1 MGPVELLR
9 ERADDLCAGRIGEAR
24 QLFEM
29 LVYGMLRRTALE
41 GRADEDRPFDGRR
54 EVDWLATDE
63 MLPVLKNP
71 HRHVAA
77 E

>member
-9 ERADDLCAGRIGEAR
+9 ERADDLCARRIGEPR
-24 QLFEM
+24 QLLEM
-29 LVYGMLRRTALE
+29 LVNGVLCRTALE
-41 GRADEDRPFDGRR
+41 GRADENGPFDGRR